1 LAQATAS
8 SAGASA
14 SCHRIR
20 QGLLDA
26 ALLIDATSMT
36 RVEVR
41 HDLVIA
47 GRRLSPPPRQPSHFE
62 ENRLASCTPTAQ
74 RR

>member
-1 LAQATAS
+1 M
-8 SAGASA
+8 
-14 SCHRIR
+14 
-20 QGLLDA
+20 LDT

-36 RVEVR
+36 RIEVR

-47 GRRLSPPPRQPSHFE
+47 GRGLSPLPRRPSHFE
-62 ENRLASCTPTAQ
+62 ENRLASRTPTAQ